1 MMGYGSVLTQT
12 GRQFLLRRPLLISP
26 GATLAVTGA
35 NVDQFMLEQGMGTFI
50 VNAGN
55 LWINDTRVIGWE
67 SDKNAKSELT
77 FETRTKFRP
86 FIISWGGSVL
96 NAAKSQFQNL
106 GFRSEE
112 SRVGKE
118 CVSTC
123 RSRGSP

>member
-1 MMGYGSVLTQT
+1 
-12 GRQFLLRRPLLISP
+12 
-26 GATLAVTGA
+26 
-35 NVDQFMLEQGMGTFI
+35 MLEQGMGTFI

-106 GFRSEE
+106 GFSGGKGYGLSYSQGP
-112 SRVGKE
+112 SRVLQSRPASLDRKSVGWGRS
-118 CVSTC
+118 VSVRVDLGGR
-123 RSRGSP
+123 RSIKKKKKKDK

>member
-1 MMGYGSVLTQT
+1 
-12 GRQFLLRRPLLISP
+12 
-26 GATLAVTGA
+26 
-35 NVDQFMLEQGMGTFI
+35 MGTFI

-106 GFRSEE
+106 GFSGGKGYGLSYRSEE
-112 SRVGKE
+112 HTSELQSLMRISYTVLRLQKK
-118 CVSTC
+118 TKKHINNT
-123 RSRGSP
+123 

>member
-1 MMGYGSVLTQT
+1 
-12 GRQFLLRRPLLISP
+12 
-26 GATLAVTGA
+26 
-35 NVDQFMLEQGMGTFI
+35 MLEQGMGTFI

-106 GFRSEE
+106 GFSCGKGYGLSYFQGP
-112 SRVGKE
+112 SRVLQ
-118 CVSTC
+118 
-123 RSRGSP
+123 SRPASLPRPTVELIAHSFPDMSFGLHSHEAEDTQ